1 MCLGE
6 FRLNHAAS
14 FAHAGTAV
22 GADGRE
28 VGAGVGSGVGSG
40 IGDHV
45 GRAVGTLVGGAV
57 VGRTVGV
64 PSSEPPPQAQHIS
77 FDVKSRSSYPPH
89 QLG

>member
-1 MCLGE
+1 M
-6 FRLNHAAS
+6 NHAAS
-14 FAHAGTAV
+14 FAHEGTLGTGTLGAAV

-45 GRAVGTLVGGAV
+45 GREVGAG
-57 VGRTVGV
+57 VGV

-77 FDVKSRSSYPPH
+77 FDVKSWSS
-89 QLG
+89 